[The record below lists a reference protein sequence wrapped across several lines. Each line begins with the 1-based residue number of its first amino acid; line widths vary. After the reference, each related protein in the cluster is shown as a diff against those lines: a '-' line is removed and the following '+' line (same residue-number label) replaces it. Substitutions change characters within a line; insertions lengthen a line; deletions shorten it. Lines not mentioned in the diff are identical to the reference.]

1 MNRHDLQDLALIRC
15 REARVLLESGNYEG
29 SYYLCGYV
37 VECGLKACIA
47 KQTRLHD
54 FPDKKVVDASYSHK
68 LGDLVKIAALGKKFN
83 DELKSNPD
91 FTDNWN
97 TVKDWSEKSRYEK
110 HTDKEA
116 QDLYSAVADEKQGV
130 LQWIKQYW

>member
-1 MNRHDLQDLALIRC
+1 MNRCDLQDLALIRC
-15 REARVLLESGNYEG
+15 RGAHVLLENGNYEG

-47 KQTRLHD
+47 KHTRLHD
-54 FPDKKVVDASYSHK
+54 FPDKKVVNASYSHIP
-68 LGDLVKIAALGKKFN
+68 GDLVKIAALEKKLD
-83 DELKSNPD
+83 DELESNPD
-91 FTDNWN
+91 FADNWN

-116 QDLYSAVADEKQGV
+116 QDLYSAIADAKQGV
-130 LQWIKQYW
+130 LQWIKRHW